1 MIRDFNKYTMIG
13 ITVEDNEVIMNCLDN
28 DIELTVDENGR
39 VWNSGGQ
46 WIADYTDTEIGS
58 GLAC

>member
-1 MIRDFNKYTMIG
+1 MMREFSEYMMTG
-13 ITVEDNEVIMNCLDN
+13 ATEEDNKAIMEHLEK

-46 WIADYTDTEIGS
+46 WIADCVYTEAGS
-58 GLAC
+58 GIAC